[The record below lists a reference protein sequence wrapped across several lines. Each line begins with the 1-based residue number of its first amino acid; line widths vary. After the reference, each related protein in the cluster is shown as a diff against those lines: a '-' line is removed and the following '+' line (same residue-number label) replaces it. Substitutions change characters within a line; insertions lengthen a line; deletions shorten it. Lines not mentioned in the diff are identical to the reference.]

1 MTEYDDDIELTLK
14 EKLSEFTEEEREH
27 LFQEHPDWDGEDHSV
42 SIGGYEIIDMFNE
55 YDAEALF
62 MYAAKT
68 KCSDIHLLPG
78 NRPRLRI
85 NGILED
91 IRGLRPLTDK
101 DLRSIQEETMSDADL
116 GIFSEKFFEHVYAY
130 NIPTIARYRM
140 IITRSMD
147 AFSIVGRKLI
157 DKAPTF
163 EELDTNPTIRD
174 LANLPSGIV
183 LVSGVTGSGKSTLMA
198 AMIDQINTYKGVN
211 IISIEDPVEILH
223 HSKKANIIQR
233 NIGTDVKTF
242 AAGIRD
248 AMRQDPD
255 VILIGE
261 IRDNETAEAALNAAE
276 TGHLVISTVH
286 AKTAVTAISR
296 MLDLFSGDKAT
307 AARNKFADVLR
318 AIVCQKLVLTA
329 DAKGRVPVNEILL
342 NIEEIQHAIEQE
354 KPATEIR
361 KYVDQGIDG
370 MQTFEKDFLRLVISG
385 TITEKVAQAQAEDQ
399 KKMKELLDKYHN
411 GQIQITTTEKGKT
424 QLLPPTPTPT
434 KHHEEQPK
442 RSLSFSERLR
452 KEREEKGI
460 VENKSGASPQLNQL
474 PPKIQRPQIY
484 IP

>member
-1 MTEYDDDIELTLK
+1 
-14 EKLSEFTEEEREH
+14 
-27 LFQEHPDWDGEDHSV
+27 
-42 SIGGYEIIDMFNE
+42 
-55 YDAEALF
+55 
-62 MYAAKT
+62 
-68 KCSDIHLLPG
+68 
-78 NRPRLRI
+78 
-85 NGILED
+85 
-91 IRGLRPLTDK
+91 
-101 DLRSIQEETMSDADL
+101 
-116 GIFSEKFFEHVYAY
+116 
-130 NIPTIARYRM
+130 
-140 IITRSMD
+140 
-147 AFSIVGRKLI
+147 
-157 DKAPTF
+157 
-163 EELDTNPTIRD
+163 
-174 LANLPSGIV
+174 
-183 LVSGVTGSGKSTLMA
+183 
-198 AMIDQINTYKGVN
+198 
-211 IISIEDPVEILH
+211 
-223 HSKKANIIQR
+223 
-233 NIGTDVKTF
+233 
-242 AAGIRD
+242 
-248 AMRQDPD
+248 
-255 VILIGE
+255 
-261 IRDNETAEAALNAAE
+261 
-276 TGHLVISTVH
+276 
-286 AKTAVTAISR
+286 